1 MRRYETI
8 IIIRPSAGDD
18 EITAVLDK
26 VSGIIEKEEGFVIR
40 IDKWGVKKLAYLI
53 NKEQQGFYVL
63 VEYAATPAAVSEIER
78 VLRIDDLAIKYLT
91 VKLQDTYVE
100 GDITPPVQPETVEA
114 DTDEE

>member
-8 IIIRPSAGDD
+8 IIIRPSAGED
-18 EITAVLDK
+18 EITGVLDK
-26 VSGIIEKEEGFVIR
+26 VTGIIKKEDGLIVR

-78 VLRIDDLAIKYLT
+78 ILRIDDLALKYLT
-91 VKLQDTYVE
+91 VKLQDTYTEDAV
-100 GDITPPVQPETVEA
+100 PPVVEEA
-114 DTDEE
+114 AAAVEEEE